1 MNMKKKSIYL
11 LSAFAALSLSFTSC
25 SDDDAP
31 VMSRLFRPI
40 FNDVV
45 AGLDANNV
53 PNLTMK
59 WDNYSNAN
67 QYVVKVVNTNGTD
80 SATVETDTTVV
91 TIGNLAYD
99 QDYNVHIV
107 AKNTNTGAESKVYTV
122 VATTLDYPTQLK
134 TVSSTNIIDTQA
146 RIMWNTTSGDEAVKY
161 DQLVL
166 KLADDESVVA
176 EYNLTEEDQAVGEHI
191 FKNLEPTT
199 EYRVEAYLGGQYK
212 GKRLFKT
219 TAPENYTGNVV
230 DLRGMDDDTAYKFLS
245 TESVDS
251 IIALYPDQDITFV
264 FEGGQTYRLPT
275 LVLPSTTGKILF
287 TTGLTLAGNTKF
299 AVTGNFDVAAGASV
313 GGLELQ
319 KIEFTDDPSK
329 LKTSSNFGGTYLF
342 NLGGKN
348 SYLGE
353 VNIHDCSIKY
363 KRGLCRVK
371 EAAVID
377 NFIID
382 NCILDSIGGYG
393 LTNADN
399 AAAEIRNVKITNS
412 TLSNIAVGLAATKG
426 PNPVTVTIEN
436 CTFAYCIQKGK
447 YFIDFN
453 KKAAKS
459 IKISNCLFG
468 VSGATT
474 KALAP
479 LMAWRGNTAPQV
491 IDLFFTKDFEWAANE
506 DGSPVSMFDG
516 TTISTDMTGTFKS
529 PLTSDFTII
538 NSSDF
543 KISKPG
549 DQRWY

>member
-1 MNMKKKSIYL
+1 MKKKSIYL

-191 FKNLEPTT
+191 FKNLEPST
-199 EYRVEAYLGGQYK
+199 EYRIEAYEAGQYR

-219 TAPENYTGNVV
+219 TTPESYSGNVV

-245 TESVDS
+245 TEAIDS
-251 IIALYPDQDITFV
+251 IVALYPDQDITLV

-329 LKTSSNFGGTYLF
+329 QKTSSNFGGTYLF

-377 NFIID
+377 NFIIN

-479 LMAWRGNTAPQV
+479 LMAWRGKTAPQT
-491 IDLFFTKDFEWAANE
+491 IDLFFTKDVEWAANE

-516 TTISTDMTGTFKS
+516 TVISTDMAGTFKS

-538 NSSDF
+538 NNTDF

>member
-1 MNMKKKSIYL
+1 MKKKSIYL

-191 FKNLEPTT
+191 FKNLEPST
-199 EYRVEAYLGGQYK
+199 EYRIEAYEAGQYR

-219 TAPENYTGNVV
+219 TTPESYSGNVV

-479 LMAWRGNTAPQV
+479 LMAWRGKTAPQT
-491 IDLFFTKDFEWAANE
+491 IDLFFTKDVEWAANE

-516 TTISTDMTGTFKS
+516 TVISTDMAGTFKS

-538 NSSDF
+538 NSTDF

>member
-1 MNMKKKSIYL
+1 M
-11 LSAFAALSLSFTSC
+11 
-25 SDDDAP
+25 
-31 VMSRLFRPI
+31 
-40 FNDVV
+40 
-45 AGLDANNV
+45 
-53 PNLTMK
+53 
-59 WDNYSNAN
+59 
-67 QYVVKVVNTNGTD
+67 
-80 SATVETDTTVV
+80 
-91 TIGNLAYD
+91 
-99 QDYNVHIV
+99 
-107 AKNTNTGAESKVYTV
+107 
-122 VATTLDYPTQLK
+122 
-134 TVSSTNIIDTQA
+134 
-146 RIMWNTTSGDEAVKY
+146 
-161 DQLVL
+161 
-166 KLADDESVVA
+166 
-176 EYNLTEEDQAVGEHI
+176 
-191 FKNLEPTT
+191 
-199 EYRVEAYLGGQYK
+199 
-212 GKRLFKT
+212 
-219 TAPENYTGNVV
+219 
-230 DLRGMDDDTAYKFLS
+230 
-245 TESVDS
+245 
-251 IIALYPDQDITFV
+251 
-264 FEGGQTYRLPT
+264 FEGGQTYRLST
-275 LVLPSTTGKILF
+275 LVLPSTTGKLLF

-329 LKTSSNFGGTYLF
+329 QKTSSNFGGTYLF

-371 EAAVID
+371 EAAVIE

-426 PNPVTVTIEN
+426 PDPVTVTIEN

-479 LMAWRGNTAPQV
+479 LMAWRGKTAPQT
-491 IDLFFTKDFEWAANE
+491 IDLFFTKDVEWAANE

-516 TTISTDMTGTFKS
+516 TVISTDMAGTFKS

>member
-1 MNMKKKSIYL
+1 MKKKSIYL

-191 FKNLEPTT
+191 FKNLEPST
-199 EYRVEAYLGGQYK
+199 EYRIEAYEAGQYR

-329 LKTSSNFGGTYLF
+329 QKTSSNFGGTYLF

-479 LMAWRGNTAPQV
+479 LMAWRGKTAPQT
-491 IDLFFTKDFEWAANE
+491 IDLFFTKDVEWAANE

-516 TTISTDMTGTFKS
+516 TVISTDMAGTFKS

-538 NSSDF
+538 NSTDF

>member
-1 MNMKKKSIYL
+1 MKKKSIYL

>member
-1 MNMKKKSIYL
+1 MKKKSIYL

-191 FKNLEPTT
+191 FKNLEPST
-199 EYRVEAYLGGQYK
+199 EYRIEAYEAGQYK

-479 LMAWRGNTAPQV
+479 LMAWRGKTAPQT
-491 IDLFFTKDFEWAANE
+491 IDLFFTKDVEWAANE

-516 TTISTDMTGTFKS
+516 TVISTDMAGTFKS

>member
-1 MNMKKKSIYL
+1 MKKKSIYL

-191 FKNLEPTT
+191 FKNLEPST
-199 EYRVEAYLGGQYK
+199 EYRIEAYEAGQYR

-219 TAPENYTGNVV
+219 TTPESYSGNVV

-538 NSSDF
+538 NSTDF

>member
-25 SDDDAP
+25 SDDDDP

-80 SATVETDTTVV
+80 SATVETDTTIV

-134 TVSSTNIIDTQA
+134 TVSATNIIDTQA

-176 EYNLTEEDQAVGEHI
+176 EYDLTEEDLAVGEHI
-191 FKNLEPTT
+191 FKNLEPST
-199 EYRVEAYLGGQYK
+199 EYRIEAYEAGQYR

-219 TAPENYTGNVV
+219 TAPESYSGNVV

-245 TESVDS
+245 TEAIDS
-251 IIALYPDQDITFV
+251 IVALYPDQDITLV

-275 LVLPSTTGKILF
+275 VTLPATSGKLLF

-299 AVTGNFDVAAGASV
+299 AVTGNFTAEAGATV

-319 KIEFTDDPSK
+319 KIEFTDDPTK

-342 NLGGKN
+342 NIGNKGCQFN
-348 SYLGE
+348 DIY
-353 VNIHDCSIKY
+353 IHDCSIKY
-363 KRGLCRVK
+363 KRGICRIQT
-371 EAAVID
+371 AAIIE
-377 NFIID
+377 NLTID
-382 NCILDSIGGYG
+382 NCIVDSIGGYG
-393 LTNADN
+393 ISNADN
-399 AAAEIRNVKITNS
+399 AEAEIRNVTLTNS
-412 TLSNIAVGLAATKG
+412 TFANVAVGLAATKG
-426 PNPVTVTIEN
+426 PNPVTVKIEN
-436 CTFAYCIQKGK
+436 CTFAYCIQSGK

-453 KKAAKS
+453 GKS
-459 IKISNCLFG
+459 PKEIKMSNCLFG

-474 KALAP
+474 AALAP
-479 LMAWRGNTAPQV
+479 LRAWRSNTAPQA
-491 IDLFFTKDFEWAANE
+491 IDLYFTKDFEWAAND

-516 TTISTDMTGTFKS
+516 TVISTDMAGTFKS

>member
-1 MNMKKKSIYL
+1 MKKKSIYL

-25 SDDDAP
+25 SDDDDP

-80 SATVETDTTVV
+80 SATVETDTTIV

-134 TVSSTNIIDTQA
+134 TVSATNIIDTQA

-176 EYNLTEEDQAVGEHI
+176 EYDLTEEDLAVGEHI
-191 FKNLEPTT
+191 FKNLEPST
-199 EYRVEAYLGGQYK
+199 EYRIEAYEAGQYR

-219 TAPENYTGNVV
+219 TAPESYSGNVV

-245 TESVDS
+245 TEAIDS
-251 IIALYPDQDITFV
+251 IVALYPDQDITLV

-275 LVLPSTTGKILF
+275 VTLPATSGKLLF

-299 AVTGNFDVAAGASV
+299 AVTGNFTAEAGATV

-319 KIEFTDDPSK
+319 KIEFTDDPTK

-342 NLGGKN
+342 NIGNKGCQFN
-348 SYLGE
+348 DIY
-353 VNIHDCSIKY
+353 IHDCSIKY
-363 KRGLCRVK
+363 KRGICRIQT
-371 EAAVID
+371 AAIIE
-377 NFIID
+377 NLTID
-382 NCILDSIGGYG
+382 NCIVDSIGGYG
-393 LTNADN
+393 ISNADN
-399 AAAEIRNVKITNS
+399 AEAEIRNVTLTNS
-412 TLSNIAVGLAATKG
+412 TFANVAVGLAATKG
-426 PNPVTVTIEN
+426 PNPVTVKIEN
-436 CTFAYCIQKGK
+436 CTFAYCIQSGK

-453 KKAAKS
+453 GKS
-459 IKISNCLFG
+459 PKEIKMSNCLFG

-474 KALAP
+474 AALAP
-479 LMAWRGNTAPQV
+479 LRAWRSNTAPQA
-491 IDLFFTKDFEWAANE
+491 IDLYFTKDFEWAAND

-516 TTISTDMTGTFKS
+516 TVISTDMAGTFKS

>member
-1 MNMKKKSIYL
+1 MKKKSIYL
-11 LSAFAALSLSFTSC
+11 LSAIAALGLTFASC
-25 SDDDAP
+25 SDDDEST
-31 VMSRLFRPI
+31 MSRLFRPI
-40 FNDVV
+40 FSDIIS
-45 AGLDANNV
+45 GLDDDNV
-53 PNLTMK
+53 PYLTMK
-59 WDNYSNAN
+59 WDNYTNAN

-80 SATVETDTTVV
+80 STTVETDTTFV
-91 TIGNLAYD
+91 TINNLAYD
-99 QDYNVHIV
+99 QDYNVHIT
-107 AKNTNTGAESKVYTV
+107 AKNTVTGAESKVYTE

-134 TVSSTNIIDTQA
+134 TVAATNIIDTQA
-146 RIMWNTTSGDEAVKY
+146 RIVWNTTNGDNAVKY
-161 DQLVL
+161 DKLVI
-166 KLADDESVVA
+166 KLAD
-176 EYNLTEEDQAVGEHI
+176 TEEVVSEYEPTEDVLAAGEYI

-219 TAPENYTGNVV
+219 TAPESYTGNVV

-251 IIALYPDQDITFV
+251 IIALYPDQDITIV

-275 LVLPSTTGKILF
+275 VALPSTTGKLLF

-313 GGLELQ
+313 GGIELQ

-371 EAAVID
+371 EAAVIE

-399 AAAEIRNVKITNS
+399 AAAEVRNVKITNS

-426 PNPVTVTIEN
+426 PDPVSVTIEN

-453 KKAAKS
+453 KKAAKT

-516 TTISTDMTGTFKS
+516 TTISTDMAGTFKS
-529 PLTSDFTII
+529 PLTSDFTIV
-538 NSSDF
+538 NTVDF

>member
-1 MNMKKKSIYL
+1 MKKKSIYL

-191 FKNLEPTT
+191 FKNLEPST
-199 EYRVEAYLGGQYK
+199 EYRIEAYEAGQYR

-479 LMAWRGNTAPQV
+479 LMAWRGKTAPQT
-491 IDLFFTKDFEWAANE
+491 IDLFFTKDVEWAANE

-516 TTISTDMTGTFKS
+516 TVISTDMAGTFKS

>member
-191 FKNLEPTT
+191 FKNLEPST
-199 EYRVEAYLGGQYK
+199 EYRIEAYEAGQYR

-329 LKTSSNFGGTYLF
+329 QKTSSNFGGTYLF

-479 LMAWRGNTAPQV
+479 LMAWRGKTAPQT
-491 IDLFFTKDFEWAANE
+491 IDLFFTKDVEWAANE

-516 TTISTDMTGTFKS
+516 TVISTDMAGTFKS

-538 NSSDF
+538 NSTDF

>member
-1 MNMKKKSIYL
+1 MKKKSIYL

-191 FKNLEPTT
+191 FKNLEPST
-199 EYRVEAYLGGQYK
+199 EYRIEAYEAGQYR

-219 TAPENYTGNVV
+219 TTPESYSGNVV

-264 FEGGQTYRLPT
+264 FEGGQTYRLST

-479 LMAWRGNTAPQV
+479 LMAWRGKTAPQT
-491 IDLFFTKDFEWAANE
+491 IDLFFTKDVEWAANE

-516 TTISTDMTGTFKS
+516 TVISTDMAGTFKS